1 MDIRTFLKIKFKN
14 TFVRWT
20 GTLREVYL
28 DNSATTVVSEKSAQ
42 KVMELMTLKYGNPS
56 SLHTK
61 GLQAEKEIEYARR
74 CVSERLG
81 ADAGEIF
88 FTSGATEG
96 NNLAVIGAAHRY
108 KRSGRRIVTTLFE
121 HSSVLEAC
129 KYLENQG
136 FEVIYLNPGRHGVID
151 LNELQNAVDENT
163 ILVSVMHVNNETGA
177 VQPVEKIHRIIKRK
191 NSPAVFHC
199 DAVQSFGKIPFKINK
214 IKADLVTVTAHKIHG
229 PKGVGAVYIK
239 NGVRISPR
247 QFGGEQQKKM
257 RPGTEPAPL
266 IAGFGAAVQE
276 IDYNTAEKIMK
287 LNTRLR
293 EGLKKIDGISI
304 NSTADSIPYI
314 VNFSAEG
321 IRSETML
328 HFLEERGIFVS
339 SGSACAKGKKS
350 HVLKA
355 MGLSDRRIDSAVR
368 VSFSKYNNEEDIDIL
383 LSALKEGINSLVK
396 S

>member
-74 CVSERLG
+74 CVAERLG

-96 NNLAVIGAAHRY
+96 NNLAVIGAAQCY
-108 KRSGRRIVTTLFE
+108 KRSGKRIVTTSFE

-199 DAVQSFGKIPFKINK
+199 DTVQSFGKIPFKINK

-239 NGVRISPR
+239 NGVRISQR
-247 QFGGEQQKKM
+247 QFGGEQQKKI

-276 IDYNTAEKIMK
+276 IDYNTAEKIMT
-287 LNTRLR
+287 LNMRLR

-304 NSTADSIPYI
+304 NSKADSIPYI